1 MVEKINRHQCDKR
14 DVQPFTEG
22 DLLGL
27 AGVYGYVA
35 SVIAASWALKDRV
48 GNPRKVVHILTGG
61 IVFFWW
67 AFDTREVMAGLA
79 AAPFVALL
87 LLCTP
92 ISPCKMLRESP
103 LGSRSTEGHQY
114 GLVMYAASWTILAY
128 LLFDSL
134 FAASI
139 AIAAMSFGD
148 GMGELIGKKYGRL
161 TYLRRRT
168 VEGSLAVFVAT
179 FAAVLVLDWFYFG
192 VIGYANGASPDLV
205 ILFAGSV
212 AGMVTCLEAVT
223 PGQVDNLVIPLVV
236 GGYLHMLGV

>member
-1 MVEKINRHQCDKR
+1 MYMHVRAIIPG
-14 DVQPFTEG
+14 VTLLTSG

-35 SVIAASWALKDRV
+35 TVVFLSWILKGRMK
-48 GNPRKVVHILTGG
+48 NPRKLVHVLAGG

-79 AAPFVALL
+79 AAPFVVLL

-92 ISPCKMLRESP
+92 LSPVERLRRSP
-103 LGSRSTEGHQY
+103 LGCRSSEGHPY
-114 GLVMYAASWTILAY
+114 GLVMYATSWTIVAY
-128 LLFDSL
+128 LLFYDL

-148 GMGELIGKKYGRL
+148 GMGEVIGRRFGRL
-161 TYLRRRT
+161 EYLKNRT
-168 VEGSLAVFVAT
+168 IEGSMSVFASTIV
-179 FAAVLVLDWFYFG
+179 AVLVLNWFYFD
-192 VIGYANGASPDLV
+192 VVGYTHGGSPDMLL
-205 ILFAGSV
+205 LFAVSL
-212 AGMVTCLEAVT
+212 AGMVACLEAVT
-223 PGQVDNLVIPLVV
+223 PGKIDNLVIPLVV